1 MCGIWFCTGPPQR
14 REEVCMTALHKRG
27 PEAARTLY
35 IKGVGTLG
43 FTRLAINGL
52 DAAGMQPM
60 RKEDL
65 SWVCNGEIYNWRSL
79 AAEYGI
85 QTVSGSDCEVIG
97 ELYEIFCRRGI
108 PLEGF
113 FRALDGVFSIIIV
126 DEGRQQIIVARDPYG
141 VRPLYSG
148 VARNGQMAFASE
160 MKALTPICAA
170 IEAFPPGQF
179 LRIEMGT
186 SEVYD
191 AAPYHSIPF
200 LKDPFYTAVPEMSGV
215 AVVSALE
222 AAVKKRMM
230 TERPVAA
237 LLSGGVDSSLI
248 AALVARELR
257 AARAPPL
264 RTFSIGMKGS
274 TDLFYAKKVAE
285 HIGSQHTEVVLTAD
299 DFFAAVPE
307 VIRTIESYDT
317 TTVRASVGNWLVAKA
332 VAEQSDC
339 KVLFNGDGA
348 DEVWGSYLYFYGA
361 PSDHAFEEE
370 SRRLLKDIHMFD
382 VLRSDRSISSHGLE
396 PRTPYLD
403 KQFVATAMSIPTAL
417 RRPVRGGKC
426 EKWLM
431 RKAFEESGLLPTEV
445 LWRRKEAFSDG
456 VSGTEKSWYEIAQE
470 KAETLLGPDWRKNGL
485 DGLEPAKT
493 AEQQYYRE
501 CFVKVYGKE
510 HMLVNVPYFWM
521 PKWTKGVTDPSARA
535 LADYK
540 EGGAS

>member
-1 MCGIWFCTGPPQR
+1 
-14 REEVCMTALHKRG
+14 MTALHKRG
-27 PEAARTLY
+27 PEAARTLH

-65 SWVCNGEIYNWRSL
+65 SWVCNGEIYNWRTL

-148 VARNGQMAFASE
+148 IARNGQTAFASE
-160 MKALTPICAA
+160 MKALMPICAA

-200 LKDPFYTAVPEMSGV
+200 LKSPLFTAMPEMSGM
-215 AVVSALE
+215 AVVAALE

-248 AALVARELR
+248 AALVAKELR

-307 VIRTIESYDT
+307 VIRAIESYDT

-456 VSGTEKSWYEIAQE
+456 VSGAEKSWYEIAQE
-470 KAETLLGPDWRKNGL
+470 KAETLLGADWRKNGL

-501 CFVKVYGKE
+501 CFVKAYGKE

-535 LADYK
+535 LAEYLHMPT
-540 EGGAS
+540 GMCQS

>member
-1 MCGIWFCTGPPQR
+1 
-14 REEVCMTALHKRG
+14 MTALHARG

-52 DAAGMQPM
+52 DTAGMQPM

-65 SWVCNGEIYNWRSL
+65 SWVCNGEIYNWRAL

-148 VARNGQMAFASE
+148 IARNGQTAFASE

-200 LKDPFYTAVPEMSGV
+200 LKSPLFTAVPEMSGV
-215 AVVSALE
+215 AVVTALE

-248 AALVARELR
+248 AALVAKELR
-257 AARAPPL
+257 AARAP
-264 RTFSIGMKGS
+264 
-274 TDLFYAKKVAE
+274 
-285 HIGSQHTEVVLTAD
+285 
-299 DFFAAVPE
+299 
-307 VIRTIESYDT
+307 
-317 TTVRASVGNWLVAKA
+317 
-332 VAEQSDC
+332 
-339 KVLFNGDGA
+339 
-348 DEVWGSYLYFYGA
+348 
-361 PSDHAFEEE
+361 
-370 SRRLLKDIHMFD
+370 
-382 VLRSDRSISSHGLE
+382 
-396 PRTPYLD
+396 
-403 KQFVATAMSIPTAL
+403 
-417 RRPVRGGKC
+417 
-426 EKWLM
+426 
-431 RKAFEESGLLPTEV
+431 
-445 LWRRKEAFSDG
+445 
-456 VSGTEKSWYEIAQE
+456 
-470 KAETLLGPDWRKNGL
+470 
-485 DGLEPAKT
+485 
-493 AEQQYYRE
+493 
-501 CFVKVYGKE
+501 
-510 HMLVNVPYFWM
+510 
-521 PKWTKGVTDPSARA
+521 
-535 LADYK
+535 
-540 EGGAS
+540 